1 MSLWYFV
8 SQKWDIGADH
18 SPLRRGPQDA
28 EQAASTW
35 MLALR
40 PRQDLVVR
48 PALASD
54 VGRLGR
60 VRTASWQTAYRSILP
75 PAELDRLDAA
85 RATRRFRDV
94 VNAGRTQSL
103 LVVHRP
109 GQPAFGYAWGG
120 PQKDRSLGFA
130 GEVYELY
137 LHPAEQ
143 GQGGGRQLL
152 SAMLWRLAERTLW
165 PAVIWVLADN
175 PARHFYEAC
184 GGRQVLAG
192 TVTVAGKRLPR
203 IGFSWD
209 NFLPLPAV

>member
-1 MSLWYFV
+1 M
-8 SQKWDIGADH
+8 G
-18 SPLRRGPQDA
+18 RGILGL
-28 EQAASTW
+28 ERAASTHV
-35 MLALR
+35 LAVR
-40 PRQDLVVR
+40 PSPDIVVR

-60 VRTASWQTAYRSILP
+60 VRTASWQNAYGSILP
-75 PAELDRLDAA
+75 QAELDRLDPA
-85 RATRRFRDV
+85 RATARFRRV
-94 VNAGRTQSL
+94 IGVRSQSL

-109 GQPAFGYAWGG
+109 SQPVFGYAWAG

-143 GQGGGRQLL
+143 GRGGGRQLL

-165 PAVIWVLADN
+165 PTVIWVLADN

-184 GGRQVLAG
+184 GGQQVLAG
-192 TVTVAGKRLPR
+192 SVMVAGKRLPR
-203 IGFSWD
+203 LGFSWD
-209 NFLPLPAV
+209 NFLPLSAF